1 MSRRRSRYLFSLM
14 LTLAL
19 FVLSVLLAF
28 AINAGSDMTR
38 WPGWL
43 DIVRRYPFWSIG
55 LLVVATLV
63 LLGVS
68 VVRDAGGP
76 EAASTN
82 DLLDAEDRLHRRVD
96 EAALATTASDDR
108 VKRLPP
114 YPQALLLASGADQPS
129 IWRVVSSFADAATDP
144 QALAREWAASPPPAL
159 EDLPVIGRL
168 AVAEILTA
176 HGEVGAALEQL
187 RAALRLGA
195 TPRAYWLVRMAQ
207 LTWKVEGEHSPHATD
222 LLAEAEGVDPDY
234 PLLRAVLLTHSGA
247 WDRAENAL
255 TGWRPST
262 PWERDTALIVMS
274 AALVQQERLDDAITA
289 LESGIS
295 ETDNAGLLLQ
305 LAQLL
310 RARSVLG
317 SGDSRWKDAFRAI
330 ELALHARNLR
340 RSWRGDSAE
349 AVAIAAE
356 AAIIADDPQQVWSI
370 TRPAPDGSATASEAA
385 DIRVLPVAAMGA
397 ALTRRFAQ
405 ARELVAHASE
415 GYVRNRVEAEI
426 ASAGAGDGADTNAAA
441 AWMNVYRVSTTD
453 EQKLHALRGL
463 ALEGATD
470 RAALD
475 DLRSRH
481 PDAVAD
487 IETAFEVSSI
497 TGPDA
502 DERLRDLES
511 RTPLASIRRA
521 DLLRL
526 NDPQLAAD
534 ILADATAR
542 WHDPRLL
549 LMAVDCYVDAGE
561 WAQADVLAQQV
572 LADGGTLWP
581 GRATVLRRVAVIQ
594 SGLNNWP
601 RVATACRALLEI
613 DHNDDDARWQLAL
626 AQFRDGEIREAWL
639 TLNRAS
645 IAMEASTPHRALF
658 LLELVRRFTDANR
671 VAQTALAMLRAFPD
685 DHEIHA
691 AAIRAVTMR
700 VDRAELP
707 DDIGL
712 EVTAAW
718 SSFFERYPN
727 SDILIRYSISDDS
740 DNPLAE
746 IEPQLREHA
755 DTYDEVLTMVRE
767 KILPVGMLERAVAKP
782 YSAIFLYRPLGYH
795 HAASSGEQDIAVELE
810 MARSASTGT
819 CYVDASVLYTLALI
833 PEFAQTLISLTQ
845 RPTITD
851 AALHDLIAADDLF
864 SMPSTGSLEFDPRFG
879 QIVASEN
886 DPDVTQRQQSQIRTM
901 LATARHFRRVVH
913 PALAHLQSLNEQREP
928 VWLLNLDAAKDSD
941 SVIWA
946 DDLGLRRFAHS
957 LGIKTFGTQS
967 LLDLAR
973 ERQRLDE
980 SQLDLITRTLIREY
994 VVDLPFDQAAL
1005 LSVAAEQSWEPRSV
1019 ATVLSRP
1026 ALWATVEPAFELFK
1040 TAFRK
1045 APDEMMIGWAH
1056 AALSGLNRASIPRY
1070 RHNNL
1075 VGLITAAL
1083 CDDWIRPDH
1092 SRALIIALKEI
1103 TPDEADKITHAML
1116 DRVWK
1121 QMKESYSTEGAVI
1134 VFLHIISHLDE
1145 SYRQYAV
1152 RLILQ
1157 DGSGPAR

>member
-1 MSRRRSRYLFSLM
+1 MARRRSRYLLP
-14 LTLAL
+14 LTLTL
-19 FVLSVLLAF
+19 SVSVLSVPLAF
-28 AINAGSDMTR
+28 AINAGSDVDR

-43 DIVRRYPFWSIG
+43 DIVRRHPFWSASLMVG
-55 LLVVATLV
+55 ATLV
-63 LLGVS
+63 FLGIS
-68 VVRDAGGP
+68 VVRDASGP
-76 EAASTN
+76 DAASTN
-82 DLLDAEDRLHRRVD
+82 DLLDTENRLHQRLD
-96 EAALATTASDDR
+96 EVALVTTASDDR

-114 YPQALLLASGADQPS
+114 YPRALLLACGDDRPR
-129 IWRVVSSFADAATDP
+129 IWQVVSSFVDDATDP
-144 QALAREWAASPPPAL
+144 RALAREWAASPPSAL
-159 EDLPVIGRL
+159 EDLPVVGRL

-176 HGEVGAALEQL
+176 YGEAGAALEQL

-195 TPRAYWLVRMAQ
+195 TPRAYWLVRAAQ
-207 LTWKVEGEHSPHATD
+207 LTWTVEGDDSPQVIG
-222 LLAEAEGVDPDY
+222 LLTEAEGIDPDY
-234 PLLRAVLLTHSGA
+234 PLLRALMLSHSGA
-247 WDRAENAL
+247 WDRAENTL
-255 TGWRPST
+255 TGWT
-262 PWERDTALIVMS
+262 PATPRERDIALLVLS
-274 AALVQQERLDDAITA
+274 DALLQQQRLDDAITA
-289 LESGIS
+289 LEAGIS
-295 ETDNAGLLLQ
+295 ETNNAGLLLQ

-310 RARSVLG
+310 RIRSVRG

-330 ELALHARNLR
+330 ELALLARNLR

-356 AAIIADDPQQVWSI
+356 AAIVADDPQQVWSI
-370 TRPAPDGSATASEAA
+370 TRPSPDGSATASEAA

-397 ALTRRFAQ
+397 ALTHRFTQ
-405 ARELVAHASE
+405 ARELAAHAPE
-415 GYVRNRVEAEI
+415 GYVRYRIEAEI
-426 ASAGAGDGADTNAAA
+426 ASAQPGDGAGKTAAA
-441 AWMNVYRVSTTD
+441 AWINVYRVSTTD

-475 DLRSRH
+475 DLRARH
-481 PDAVAD
+481 PEAVAD

-502 DERLRDLES
+502 DERLRELES

-521 DLLRL
+521 NLLRL

-561 WAQADVLAQQV
+561 WAQADGLAQQA
-572 LADGGTLWP
+572 LADGGMLWP
-581 GRATVLRRVAVIQ
+581 GRATVLRRAVVIQ

-601 RVATACRALLEI
+601 RVETACKALLEI
-613 DHNDDDARWQLAL
+613 DHNDDDARWQLAF
-626 AQFRDGEIREAWL
+626 AQFRSGEVREAWL

-645 IAMEASTPHRALF
+645 IGMEASTPHRALF
-658 LLELVRRFTDANR
+658 LLELVHRCADSTR

-685 DHEIHA
+685 DQDIHA
-691 AAIRAVTMR
+691 AAIHAVTMR
-700 VDRAELP
+700 ADRTELP
-707 DDIGL
+707 DDIGR

-727 SDILIRYSISDDS
+727 SDKFIRYSISFDDE
-740 DNPLAE
+740 NPLAE

-755 DTYDEVLTMVRE
+755 ETYTEVLTLVRE
-767 KILPVGMLERAVAKP
+767 EIMPVGMLERVVSKP
-782 YSAIFLYRPLGYH
+782 YSAIFPYRPLGYH
-795 HAASSGEQDIAVELE
+795 RAASSNEHDIAVELE
-810 MARSASTGT
+810 MARSAFTGA
-819 CYVDASVLYTLALI
+819 CFVDASALYTLALI
-833 PEFAQTLISLTQ
+833 PEFAQTLISLIQ

-851 AALHDLIAADDLF
+851 AALHDLIVADDLF
-864 SMPSTGSLEFDPRFG
+864 SIPSSGTLAFDPQSG
-879 QIVASEN
+879 QIVLSDE
-886 DPDVTQRQQSQIRTM
+886 PDVTQRQQGQIRTM
-901 LATARHFRRVVH
+901 LATARQFRRIMH
-913 PALAHLQSLNEQREP
+913 PALAHLQSLDEQREP

-967 LLDLAR
+967 LLSLSH
-973 ERQRLDE
+973 ERRRLDE

-994 VVDLPFDQAAL
+994 VVDLPFDQGAL

-1026 ALWATVEPAFELFK
+1026 ASWSAVEPAFELFK

-1045 APDEMMIGWAH
+1045 AADEMMVGWAH
-1056 AALSGLNRASIPRY
+1056 AALYGLNQASIPRY

-1075 VGLITAAL
+1075 VGLLAAVL
-1083 CDDWIRPDH
+1083 CDDWVRPDH
-1092 SRALIIALKEI
+1092 SRALIVALRKI
-1103 TPDEADKITHAML
+1103 SPDEADGIIHATL

-1121 QMKESYSTEGAVI
+1121 QMKKSYSTEVSVI
-1134 VFLHIISHLDE
+1134 VFLHIISRLDE
-1145 SYRQYAV
+1145 SNRQYAV

-1157 DGSGPAR
+1157 DGSGTA